1 MKKIDQNL
9 ENRIIDILKKHEVKK
24 AAIFGSYSWGQARK
38 DSDIDILVELPETKD
53 LLDLVAIKLDL
64 EENLNKN
71 VDISTYDGLN
81 SKIKDEILK
90 EQKVLI

>member
-1 MKKIDQNL
+1 MEKIDQNL

-24 AAIFGSYSWGQARK
+24 AAIFGSYSRGQARK